1 MHFLLPPVFFNAKSQ
16 RFSLGNHWLIILYG
30 APSKARTCGLL
41 LRRQGGTTQKSPQT
55 LGETDPAE
63 NVVTQNVTKNT
74 KNVTRE
80 ALLEALRGIPREDLL
95 GLLSELLKP

>member
-1 MHFLLPPVFFNAKSQ
+1 
-16 RFSLGNHWLIILYG
+16 
-30 APSKARTCGLL
+30 
-41 LRRQGGTTQKSPQT
+41 

-63 NVVTQNVTKNT
+63 NVVTRNVTQNT

-80 ALLEALRGIPREDLL
+80 ALLGALHDLPREDLL